1 MKQPRLT
8 KEEIFNLIVPEAQYY
23 TDKPIELGSWIASGL
38 ELDSLDCV
46 ELLMAIE
53 DVLQI
58 EIDDNVAVQWRT
70 VQNVVDGLYRALEE
84 QNA

>member
-1 MKQPRLT
+1 MRLT
-8 KEEIFNLIVPEAQYY
+8 KEEILTRITPFVKDY
-23 TDKPIELGSWIASGL
+23 TDKPVELGSWIASGL

-46 ELLMAIE
+46 ELLMTIE
-53 DVLQI
+53 DELRI